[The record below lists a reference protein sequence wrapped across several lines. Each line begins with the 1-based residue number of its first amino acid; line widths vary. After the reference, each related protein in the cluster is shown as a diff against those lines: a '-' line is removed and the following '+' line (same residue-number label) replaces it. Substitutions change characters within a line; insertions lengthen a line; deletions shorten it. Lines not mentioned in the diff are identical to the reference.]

1 MKFAKPELD
10 WTKCWGL
17 NFEDIDSIPINS
29 QYYTTDIYN
38 KYVLAFTLSYKH
50 QWILDAQLH
59 LNVIILHSKHIE
71 LKAA

>member
-38 KYVLAFTLSYKH
+38 KYVLAFTL
-50 QWILDAQLH
+50 LL
-59 LNVIILHSKHIE
+59 
-71 LKAA
+71 